1 MGMMRWRGGRM
12 QMLEQERCGSAVLE
26 GQTHRWSVITGDKAE
41 TGGTAVQQWELK
53 ESLIA
58 SISL

>member
-1 MGMMRWRGGRM
+1 
-12 QMLEQERCGSAVLE
+12 MLEQERCGSAVLE